1 MLWDEARIQSL
12 VGTQDAWRAKY
23 ATLVHLHQR
32 VDFAKPLILFKH
44 GGIVIDPLIREASR
58 HSKRSF
64 NTSNAH
70 GTRTHLFF

>member
-12 VGTQDAWRAKY
+12 VGTRNAWRAKY

-58 HSKRSF
+58 H
-64 NTSNAH
+64 TSNAH
-70 GTRTHLFF
+70 GTRTHLIF